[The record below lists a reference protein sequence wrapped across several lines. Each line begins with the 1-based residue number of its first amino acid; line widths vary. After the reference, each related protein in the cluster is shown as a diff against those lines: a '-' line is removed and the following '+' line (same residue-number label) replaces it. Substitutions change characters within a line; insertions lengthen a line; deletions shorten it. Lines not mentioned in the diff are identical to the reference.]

1 MRWISGI
8 ASLLVVL
15 LGPAAQ
21 VASASEPVST
31 RPTGLDGTAPTSAEV
46 AGYPVELH
54 GTWLPPDISC
64 ATLDAAGSDALVVI
78 EGGRLLGYEDTHFIR
93 SVDRLADVPAA
104 WLIRSALSLGGDT
117 PDDRQRL
124 RPDRHGRTRHRRRR
138 QCDCLQEVPIGS
150 RPCRMHLEPTESA
163 SWVALTRG
171 RSS

>member
-54 GTWLPPDISC
+54 GNWLPPDISC

-117 PDDRQRL
+117 PDDSDNVFVL
-124 RPDRHGRTRHRRRR
+124 TGNELVIAGD
-138 QCDCLQEVPIGS
+138 GS
-150 RPCRMHLEPTESA
+150 ATVYRKCR
-163 SWVALTRG
+163 
-171 RSS
+171 